1 MPAIAIFLPLLIAYA
16 SFVPLFLRDKAYIKT
31 KTPHVAAAVIVLITN
46 ALLMIMFMDFG
57 AALSFTGIKLAATL
71 LLSAGLSVIF
81 GLIYWTLALRH
92 DHTRVALAL
101 FAALCILISLFA
113 EATVFN
119 HKFWQTHGY
128 TPVDVTEKI
137 LEDSMLSPADE
148 EKYPSDAYE
157 FDGAPT
163 LILNDV
169 GMHVDNVFID
179 AEAYNDY
186 GEEELLI
193 VTVKFSDD
201 ANSESF
207 ISTSAQETIHT
218 VKTSQYLEL
227 QPSGDVH
234 TLKLS
239 LSTAKG
245 THFFINKIIFN
256 QPHPF
261 VFSIIRVLVVALIIF
276 VIGLLRPKGKVWS
289 YIFTGSK
296 KQMLIILAVLVLQM
310 LLLISLTTLNPIFMN
325 RSGSSAHHAQYHQLT
340 DAILDGRLY
349 LDEEPPEYLSELEN
363 PYDYSERTEAKRET
377 GESYYW
383 DAAYFEGKYYVY
395 FGIVPVLL
403 LYLPYRVI
411 TDVHLPHFVAIAICL
426 CLFALGAFLLI
437 ARIIKRYFREGKIP
451 LVAYLLASLIFVN
464 ASGAV
469 FIAKRPDFYSVP
481 IISALAFTVFGLYF
495 WIGSIKEGGRVS
507 IVPAFLGSLCMALVA
522 GCRPQLLVASAFV
535 FVIYWNCVF
544 RDRTVFS
551 KKGLGA
557 TLALILPYLLV
568 AAFIMWYNYA
578 RFGSPF
584 DFGANYNLT
593 TNDMTRRGF
602 RVERLGLAFFTYLF
616 QPPNITADFPF
627 INGTVIES
635 NYLGTTI
642 TEPVFGGIF
651 AVIPLI
657 WILALLPRKARQMK
671 KNHLAFVILGV
682 VLCVFIA
689 LFDAQGAGLL
699 GRYVSDFAFLALL
712 SAVFFTFFTYST
724 ADGQGTLNL
733 NSFMR
738 ASFLASAA
746 YCFLIVFA
754 VYSVEIYYY
763 NPDLFIRASELV
775 QFWG

>member
-1 MPAIAIFLPLLIAYA
+1 MPAIAIFLPILIAYA
-16 SFVPLFLRDKAYIKT
+16 SFIPMLLRDKSYLKK
-31 KTPHVAAAVIVLITN
+31 KTPHVAAAVITLIAN
-46 ALLMIMFMDFG
+46 ALLMLMFMDFG
-57 AALSFTGIKLAATL
+57 AALSFTSVKLAATL
-71 LLSAGLSVIF
+71 LLSAGLSAIF
-81 GLIYWTLALRH
+81 GLFYWTFILRCNH
-92 DHTRVALAL
+92 KKIALAL
-101 FAALCILISLFA
+101 FAVLCILVSLFA
-113 EATVFN
+113 ETTLFN
-119 HKFWQTHGY
+119 YKFWQTHEY
-128 TPVDVTEKI
+128 TPVDVTERM
-137 LEDSMLSPADE
+137 LADTELSPADE
-148 EKYPSDAYE
+148 EKYPSDAYD
-157 FDGAPT
+157 FGGAPY

-169 GMHVDNVFID
+169 DMHIENVFID
-179 AEAYNDY
+179 AEVYNDY
-186 GEEELLI
+186 GEEEPLL

-201 ANSESF
+201 ANSESY
-207 ISTSAQETIHT
+207 ISTAAQETIHT

-227 QPSGDVH
+227 QPSGNVH

-239 LSTAKG
+239 LSTTRG
-245 THFFINKIIFN
+245 THFFIDKIIFN

-276 VIGLLRPKGKVWS
+276 ALALLRPKGKVWS
-289 YIFTGSK
+289 YVFTRSK
-296 KQMLIILAVLVLQM
+296 KQSLIIIAVIVLQM

-349 LDEEPPEYLSELEN
+349 LDKEPPEYLSELEN
-363 PYDYSERTEAKRET
+363 PYDYSARTEAKLET
-377 GESYYW
+377 DESYYW

-411 TDVHLPHFVAIAICL
+411 TGVHLPHFVAIAICL
-426 CLFALGAFLLI
+426 CLFALGAFLLL
-437 ARIIKRYFREGKIP
+437 AKIIKRYFGEGKIP
-451 LVAYLLASLIFVN
+451 LVAYLLASLVFVN

-495 WIGSIKEGGRVS
+495 WISSVKAGGRVS
-507 IVPAFLGSLCMALVA
+507 IIPACLGSLCMALVA
-522 GCRPQLLVASAFV
+522 GCRPQLLVASAFI

-602 RVERLGLAFFTYLF
+602 RVERLGLAFFTYLV

-651 AVIPLI
+651 AVIPLL
-657 WILALLPRKARQMK
+657 WILALLPRKAKEMK

-682 VLCVFIA
+682 ALCVFIA

-724 ADGQGTLNL
+724 ADNQVTINL

-738 ASFLASAA
+738 ASFFASAA